1 MYLQRSWSNTSRAH
15 TCVEERETLRT
26 TSPRGRRRPPRSRS
40 EFPTYQTAQATAGR
54 QEQRVDGGGGGVMPS
69 SPASGQLSSSV
80 PTSSVNGNAAI
91 YSTDGVRR
99 RQLRRRPRHAERQL
113 CKHRHE
119 DERRE
124 PTDASDGAGVA
135 GLARRVH
142 ERLRAVKARARR
154 ALRARAAPLQDGCS
168 SALPST
174 CMCCMAVQ
182 RDQRL
187 RIESQAV
194 LRVPN
199 RSAKLMAATARL
211 PSRHISS
218 QSGGTDEP
226 YRPKR
231 SAAGASSA
239 AALPKQSERARVM
252 RRRPQIGPIVVLP
265 SWCTASTDTTV

>member
-1 MYLQRSWSNTSRAH
+1 MVTSKASNEAALKRAK
-15 TCVEERETLRT
+15 
-26 TSPRGRRRPPRSRS
+26 
-40 EFPTYQTAQATAGR
+40 
-54 QEQRVDGGGGGVMPS
+54 GG
-69 SPASGQLSSSV
+69 
-80 PTSSVNGNAAI
+80 
-91 YSTDGVRR
+91 
-99 RQLRRRPRHAERQL
+99 HAERQL

-124 PTDASDGAGVA
+124 PAGASDGAGVA
-135 GLARRVH
+135 GSARRVH
-142 ERLRAVKARARR
+142 GRLRAVKARARR
-154 ALRARAAPLQDGCS
+154 ALRALAVPLQDGCS

-194 LRVPN
+194 RRVPN

-239 AALPKQSERARVM
+239 AALQKQSERARVM
-252 RRRPQIGPIVVLP
+252 RRRPQIGPSTFPCFRCVP
-265 SWCTASTDTTV
+265 STDTTV